1 MPAEAKLEVSFWER
15 VTDSLGA
22 MTEGVVGFLG
32 RLFGSSNEKLIKAVG
47 YVRTK
52 GSETHAIVPGSI
64 LNQVNSWE
72 EHMQA
77 LSDEELRGMA
87 SHFRERLANGETL
100 DEILPEAFAAVRE
113 AGRRYKNMR
122 HFDVQIVGGVMLH
135 EGRIAEMVT
144 GEGKTLVATLPAV
157 LNGLTAQGVHVV
169 TVNDYLARRD
179 CEWMSPIYNGLGLTA
194 GFIQSEMSAPER
206 RRAYDCDITYGTNS
220 EFGFDYLRDNMKPA
234 RWGDPNYPPELH
246 QVQRGLNYSIIDEVD
261 NILIDEAR
269 TPLIISGPSSGAPK
283 HYAEADRIARELT
296 RLEKEAQKK
305 LRAIGH
311 GVNIPGHVLSD
322 EPDDEEAVQD
332 LAVTKGVTAAK
343 KADELDEE
351 EAAEIDVSRIE
362 LPPEEKKQKRLG
374 YYFEVKEKE
383 RSCHLTDEGV
393 RKAEEL
399 AGVES
404 FYTAGNMEW
413 PHLIDNALKA
423 HHLYHKDKQYVVMR
437 HPESNEMAVIIVDE
451 FTGRLMIGRQWSDGL
466 HQAVEAKHV
475 REGVKIKEETQTLA
489 TITLQNYFR
498 LYKKLAGMTGTAM
511 TEAGEFWKIYKLEV
525 VTIPTNMPLHRLN
538 YPDSVYMSEREKWDA
553 VVREIESIH
562 KFDIVHLKDGNER
575 VGRIKSENEHEIVLE
590 LQDTREKETLKVD
603 DIDEIDRHGRPILV
617 GTTSVERSEK
627 LKRMLDRK
635 GIKCELLNAKPE
647 HAGREADI
655 VAQAGRIGA
664 VTIATN
670 MAGRGTDIILG
681 GNAETL
687 AWARLKDRYATRLDV
702 PDDEWK
708 NTVADIRSK
717 ENMEEE
723 GREVAEMGG
732 LHIIGTER
740 HESRRIDNQ
749 LRGRAGRQGDPGSG
763 RFYVSLQDD
772 LMRIFGGEWVANWL
786 QRMGMQEG
794 EAIENNM
801 VTRRIEAC
809 QKKVE
814 EHNFDIRKNLL
825 EYDEVMDHQRKRV
838 YGYRQEILNDANCKM
853 RVWEMM
859 VKQIDLALDRYLD
872 PNYGPASFAEL
883 AQQQLSVECDASDFT
898 RASFEEAE
906 RIARDKAHNMVPT
919 MIHEAMDENLD
930 TEVDASEWNWQAMAD
945 RVNKMWGLK
954 TTDRQLKKLGRDN
967 VAEFIIR
974 EATKVV
980 DEVDLTKGK
989 VYLEPDWGRREL
1001 CGWLERKFEVKIK
1014 PEQIDPEWPRAELRQ
1029 LLVAE
1034 VRKLYHEKEV
1044 EFPVTVAMARF
1055 MADRAGSPMGQRY
1068 DREGL
1073 YHWYTMRY
1081 GGSSINEEWFRTDS
1095 RAKLRQLLI
1104 DVSRRSFPEA
1114 TQDDIDARL
1123 RDAFA
1128 GTSIAEEADAQELA
1142 AWAKEHLKLEFTTE
1156 ELTGKTLEAAR
1167 DLLWN
1172 AYDKRYRPEMR
1183 RMERSLLLNQLD
1195 TAWKNHLLTMDHLRQ
1210 GIGLVG
1216 YAQID
1221 PKTEFKRVGMKE
1233 FDAMWDT
1240 LTGKVT
1246 DVFFKL
1252 EDEDA
1257 FAESVWAIGA
1267 MVHEAAPR
1275 PMAAPDS
1282 IQAQQ
1287 QAGIAGSQVSD
1298 KPVEPIRNR
1307 SERVGRNDPCPCG
1320 SGKKYKNC
1328 HMRQAM

>member
-1 MPAEAKLEVSFWER
+1 MEVTLWEKL
-15 VTDSLGA
+15 TDTLGA
-22 MTEGVVGFLG
+22 VSEGVVGFLG
-32 RLFGSSNEKLIKAVG
+32 RLFGSNNEKLIRACG
-47 YVRTK
+47 YVR
-52 GSETHAIVPGSI
+52 GRSSEMHAVIPGSI
-64 LNQVNSWE
+64 LDQVNSWE
-72 EHMQA
+72 EHMQS
-77 LSDEELRGMA
+77 LSDEDLKGMTV
-87 SHFRERLANGETL
+87 HFRERLANGEAL
-100 DEILPEAFAAVRE
+100 EDLLPEAFAAVRE
-113 AGRRYKNMR
+113 AGRRFKNMR
-122 HFDVQIVGGVMLH
+122 HFDVQIVGGAILH
-135 EGRIAEMVT
+135 QGKIAEMVT
-144 GEGKTLVATLPAV
+144 GEGKTLVATLPAY
-157 LNGLTAQGVHVV
+157 LNGLTAQGVHII

-179 CEWMSPIYNGLGLTA
+179 CEWMSPIYTGLGMSA
-194 GFIQSEMSAPER
+194 GYIQSEMNAPER
-206 RRAYDCDITYGTNS
+206 RKAYDCDITYGTNS

-234 RWGDPNYPPELH
+234 RWGDPNYDPIMH
-246 QVQRGLNYSIIDEVD
+246 QVQRGLNFAIIDEVD

-269 TPLIISGPSSGAPK
+269 TPLIISGPSSGEPK
-283 HYAEADRIARELT
+283 RYLEADRIARELT

-322 EPDDEEAVQD
+322 EEEDEDEAIQD
-332 LAVTKGVTAAK
+332 EATLQRRKRE
-343 KADELDEE
+343 ELDEDE
-351 EAAEIDVSRIE
+351 EAEIDVSKIE
-362 LPPEEKKQKRLG
+362 LPPEEKKEKRLG

-413 PHLIDNALKA
+413 PHLIDNALKS

-437 HPESNEMAVIIVDE
+437 HPESGEMAVIIVDE

-511 TEAGEFWKIYKLEV
+511 TEASEFWKIYKLEV
-525 VTIPTNMPLHRLN
+525 VTIPTNKPLNRIN
-538 YPDSVYMSEREKWDA
+538 YPDSVYMSEKEKWDA
-553 VVREIESIH
+553 VVREIELIH
-562 KFDIVHLKDGNER
+562 KFDVVHMKDGMDLI
-575 VGRIKSENEHEIVLE
+575 GIIKSENENDIVLE
-590 LQDTREKETLKVD
+590 LRDSREKQTIAV
-603 DIDEIDRHGRPILV
+603 DEIDEVDRKGRPILV
-617 GTTSVERSEK
+617 GTTSVEKSEK
-627 LKRMLDRK
+627 LKRLLDRK

-681 GNAETL
+681 GNPETL
-687 AWARLKDRYATRLDV
+687 AWARLKDKYATRLDV
-702 PDDEWK
+702 PDDVWK
-708 NTVADIRSK
+708 NTVSEIRLK

-723 GREVAEMGG
+723 GRDVVEMGG

-749 LRGRAGRQGDPGSG
+749 LRGRAGRQGDPGTG

-794 EAIENNM
+794 EAIENSM

-859 VKQIDLALDRYLD
+859 VKQIDLALERYLD
-872 PNYGPASFAEL
+872 PSYGPASFAEL
-883 AQQQLSVECDASDFT
+883 VQQQLSIECDASDFT
-898 RASFEEAE
+898 RATFEEAE
-906 RIARDKAHNMVPT
+906 RIARERAHNMVPT
-919 MIHEAMDENLD
+919 LIHEAMDENLD
-930 TEVDASEWNWQAMAD
+930 TEVDPGEWNWQAMAD
-945 RVNKMWGLK
+945 RVNKMWALK
-954 TTDRQLKKLGRDN
+954 ATDRQLKKIGRDD
-967 VAEFIIR
+967 VAEYLIKD
-974 EATKVV
+974 ATQVV
-980 DEVDLTKGK
+980 NEVDLSKGR
-989 VYLEPDWGRREL
+989 VYLEPDWGVREL
-1001 CGWLERKFEVKIK
+1001 CAWLERKFEVQIA
-1014 PEQIDPEWPRAELRQ
+1014 PEQIDLERPRDELRGK
-1029 LLVAE
+1029 LVE
-1034 VRKLYHEKEV
+1034 EIRKLYHEKEI
-1044 EFPVTVAMARF
+1044 EFPIVVALARYTHVVQGPGG
-1055 MADRAGSPMGQRY
+1055 RPQPLL

-1073 YHWYTMRY
+1073 YHWYMVRFGPAE
-1081 GGSSINEEWFRTDS
+1081 GGGGISEETFRTES
-1095 RAKLRQLLI
+1095 PVKLRQMLI
-1104 DVSRRSFPEA
+1104 ELSRKAFPEV
-1114 TQDDIDARL
+1114 THDDIDAAM

-1128 GTSIAEEADAQELA
+1128 GADHAEESDAQELA
-1142 AWAKEHLKLEFTTE
+1142 GWMHEQVKAEIDPEGLVGLSYD
-1156 ELTGKTLEAAR
+1156 EAR
-1167 DLLWN
+1167 SYLWN
-1172 AYDKRYRPEMR
+1172 AYDRRYRPEMR

-1195 TAWKNHLLTMDHLRQ
+1195 SAWKNHLLSMDHLRQ

-1233 FDAMWDT
+1233 FDAMWDN

-1267 MVHEAAPR
+1267 MVKESAPR
-1275 PMAAPDS
+1275 PQASPDS

-1287 QAGIAGSQVSD
+1287 QAGMQASQVSD
-1298 KPVEPIRNR
+1298 KKVEPIRNR
-1307 SERVGRNDPCPCG
+1307 SDRVGRNDPCPCG

-1328 HMRQAM
+1328 CMRHAVK